1 MGPELKQA
9 IERAD
14 PAERANVTECAEIL
28 EEMLQAVDGS
38 NTQGF
43 SLVEN
48 EEAK

>member
-1 MGPELKQA
+1 MGPGLRLA
-9 IERAD
+9 IEQAD

-28 EEMLQAVDGS
+28 EEMLQAVDGN

-43 SLVEN
+43 SLVGN